1 MLGIVI
7 NLLIC
12 FCYQTPFVPH
22 ANEYYTAIF
31 ILGIVDV
38 GLTCMLIFTNG
49 ISQGPLHYL
58 CSLRSVRARIITG
71 QLSFTDHIAVLAL
84 AARRVIKDDLIWF
97 ITYGIFGL
105 LGLVVNPLFFMFQ
118 LSFILRIPL
127 LKGVVSAIWTRKAVL
142 MLTFLLLILI
152 FYFFSLFGFL
162 FFYEDYPNKRCT
174 YLYECVIA
182 TFD

>member
-1 MLGIVI
+1 
-7 NLLIC
+7 
-12 FCYQTPFVPH
+12 
-22 ANEYYTAIF
+22 
-31 ILGIVDV
+31 
-38 GLTCMLIFTNG
+38 MLIFTNG
-49 ISQGPLHYL
+49 ISQGPLHLL
-58 CSLRSVRARIITG
+58 CSLRSVRARKLTG
-71 QLSFTDHIAVLAL
+71 ALSLPDYLAVLSLVAK
-84 AARRVIKDDLIWF
+84 RVLRDDLIWY
-97 ITYGIFGL
+97 ITYGAFGL
-105 LGLVVNPLFFMFQ
+105 LGIVVNPLFFMFQ

-174 YLYECVIA
+174 YLYECIIA